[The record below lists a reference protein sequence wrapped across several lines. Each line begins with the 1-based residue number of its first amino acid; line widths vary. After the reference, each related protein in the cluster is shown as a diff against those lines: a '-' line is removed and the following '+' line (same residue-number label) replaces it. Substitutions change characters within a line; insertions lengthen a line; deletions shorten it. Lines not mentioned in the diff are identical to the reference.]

1 MFTELETFLEV
12 STKFE
17 KTNNLL
23 ISVLLLRTQLESIK
37 IDGGDPSSAL
47 FIIGAF
53 Y

>member
-23 ISVLLLRTQLESIK
+23 ILVLLLRNQLESIK
-37 IDGGDPSSAL
+37 IEKRRSL
-47 FIIGAF
+47 
-53 Y
+53 